1 MRYSNHIVD
10 ETTHA
15 FKCAKWFALVSSLLL
30 GIFGTVL
37 LIWPNTSMN
46 VICTL
51 LGVLMV
57 VFGVSK
63 IVGYF
68 FNVSYHIGFQFD
80 LALGLFALLFGIL
93 FLTHPGAILSITW
106 VLVGIYEIV
115 ESVFKIQTAMDAR
128 QTIRI
133 RHLSLEPIR
142 KLYCHTA
149 LSASHKTDQYN
160 ISHCLFPHF
169 PLNSC
174 SIL

>member
-1 MRYSNHIVD
+1 MQESRTFTMRYSNHIVD

-93 FLTHPGAILSITW
+93 CHRLFAVWYFPDLQPC
-106 VLVGIYEIV
+106 
-115 ESVFKIQTAMDAR
+115 KRR
-128 QTIRI
+128 QPVRSG
-133 RHLSLEPIR
+133 HG
-142 KLYCHTA
+142 
-149 LSASHKTDQYN
+149 
-160 ISHCLFPHF
+160 HF
-169 PLNSC
+169 ADLRRN
-174 SIL
+174 

>member
-1 MRYSNHIVD
+1 MQESRTFTMRYSNHIVD

-128 QTIRI
+128 HYQLSGWGLLL
-133 RHLSLEPIR
+133 LSLIHISEPTR
-142 KLYCHTA
+142 PY
-149 LSASHKTDQYN
+149 
-160 ISHCLFPHF
+160 
-169 PLNSC
+169 
-174 SIL
+174 

>member
-1 MRYSNHIVD
+1 MQESRTFTMRYSNHIVD

-63 IVGYF
+63 IVG
-68 FNVSYHIGFQFD
+68 
-80 LALGLFALLFGIL
+80 LLFVNYLNLTYL
-93 FLTHPGAILSITW
+93 FSYNINTHL
-106 VLVGIYEIV
+106 
-115 ESVFKIQTAMDAR
+115 F
-128 QTIRI
+128 
-133 RHLSLEPIR
+133 PIR
-142 KLYCHTA
+142 NNPRTRSP
-149 LSASHKTDQYN
+149 LSSVISRGMPIWSHWK
-160 ISHCLFPHF
+160 
-169 PLNSC
+169 
-174 SIL
+174 

>member
-1 MRYSNHIVD
+1 MQESRTFTMRYSNHIVD

-68 FNVSYHIGFQFD
+68 FNCQLPH
-80 LALGLFALLFGIL
+80 LA
-93 FLTHPGAILSITW
+93 S
-106 VLVGIYEIV
+106 
-115 ESVFKIQTAMDAR
+115 S
-128 QTIRI
+128 
-133 RHLSLEPIR
+133 
-142 KLYCHTA
+142 
-149 LSASHKTDQYN
+149 
-160 ISHCLFPHF
+160 
-169 PLNSC
+169 
-174 SIL
+174 SILHSDFSPCCLVFCF